1 MASPISF
8 IEGFFMSESIVQ
20 ALLTERE
27 GYLQRGRMD
36 RVAEVDK
43 QLAFYGIA
51 VSKPSKVERAAA
63 PVEVATVE
71 VEAERAVAK
80 PAARKRKV

>member
-1 MASPISF
+1 VASPISF

-20 ALLTERE
+20 SLLFERE
-27 GYLQRGRMD
+27 GYVKRGRMD
-36 RVAEVDK
+36 RVAEVDR

-51 VSKPSKVERAAA
+51 VSKPTKVERAAA
-63 PVEVATVE
+63 PVEVAAVE
-71 VEAERAVAK
+71 VETERAVVK

>member
-1 MASPISF
+1 VASPISF

-27 GYLQRGRMD
+27 GYLQRGRTD
-36 RVAEVDK
+36 RVAAVDK
-43 QLAFYGIA
+43 ELAFYGIA
-51 VSKPSKVERAAA
+51 VSKPTKIEHAAA
-63 PVEVATVE
+63 PVEVAAVE
-71 VEAERAVAK
+71 VETERAVVK

>member
-1 MASPISF
+1 VASPISF
-8 IEGFFMSESIVQ
+8 IEGLFMSELSVQ
-20 ALLTERE
+20 SLLFERE
-27 GYLQRGRMD
+27 GYVKRGRMD
-36 RVAEVDK
+36 RVAEVDR

-51 VSKPSKVERAAA
+51 VSKPSKVERAVA

-80 PAARKRKV
+80 PATRKRKV